1 VNGGRRRPADARE
14 EEEAHRRTGGRRK
27 REGILGK
34 EEEILRSNFGRFWEE
49 EKSEESLTP
58 YFEHSKIILQVSK

>member
-1 VNGGRRRPADARE
+1 MRGKKRRRTAAPAVGE
-14 EEEAHRRTGGRRK
+14 NGR
-27 REGILGK
+27 GILGK
-34 EEEILRSNFGRFWEE
+34 EDEILRSNFGRFWEE